1 MITRNN
7 FSKIKNNLWE
17 IPRNYRLDMQV
28 PARFYASAKLLEQIL
43 KDKSLEQLVNTST
56 LPGVVKYTIAMPDI
70 HEGYGAPI
78 GGVFATNLKEGVIS
92 PGAVG
97 YDINCG
103 VKLLR
108 SQLKINEVKDRITGL
123 ATSIFDSVPS
133 GVGKGGK
140 FKSSRQEMDEILTL
154 GLDFLKKKGYA
165 KDSDLVHCESGGK
178 LVGVDPKNISETA
191 KSRAMDQLGT
201 LGAGNHFI
209 EIQYVSEIYDND
221 IALKLGLDKDV
232 VTVMIHTGSRGLG
245 HQVATDY
252 IKSFDRLLDKYNII
266 LPDRELACV
275 PFNSLEG
282 QAYFSAMKGSANF
295 AWANRQMITSLI
307 QKIFQEYFSQK
318 GELVSVYDV
327 AHNMAKVEK
336 HKLPDETEVLVHRK
350 GATRAFP
357 RHHEELPDDF
367 KEIGQPVLI
376 PGSMGTNSYVLI
388 GEDSVMEETFG
399 SSCHGAGRAMS
410 RHEALRKVHGDQL
423 RQELEAQGIV
433 IRSGSLKGLAEES
446 PIAYKDVNEVVQI
459 IEEAQIAKKVIK
471 LKPLAVIKG

>member
-1 MITRNN
+1 M
-7 FSKIKNNLWE
+7 
-17 IPRNYRLDMQV
+17 
-28 PARFYASAKLLEQIL
+28 
-43 KDKSLEQLVNTST
+43 
-56 LPGVVKYTIAMPDI
+56 
-70 HEGYGAPI
+70 
-78 GGVFATNLKEGVIS
+78 
-92 PGAVG
+92 
-97 YDINCG
+97 
-103 VKLLR
+103 
-108 SQLKINEVKDRITGL
+108 
-123 ATSIFDSVPS
+123 
-133 GVGKGGK
+133 
-140 FKSSRQEMDEILTL
+140 
-154 GLDFLKKKGYA
+154 
-165 KDSDLVHCESGGK
+165 
-178 LVGVDPKNISETA
+178 
-191 KSRAMDQLGT
+191 
-201 LGAGNHFI
+201 
-209 EIQYVSEIYDND
+209 SEIYDND

-357 RHHEELPDDF
+357 KYHEELPDDF
-367 KEIGQPVLI
+367 KDIGQPVLI

-410 RHEALRKVHGDQL
+410 RHEALKKVRGDQL
-423 RQELEAQGIV
+423 RQELESQGIV